1 MSVYDIQQAYDVAD
15 MVKQYFRELPD
26 MLLTAKMSETFMAIF
41 QRKGKNC
48 FIRNTLFQYSIVS
61 IDLPPEVRPDAVQS
75 AVLLLPDEHREVLQH
90 LLEFLHNVAE
100 NSEYNQMTANNL
112 AVCLAPSLFHG
123 GITSMRYSL
132 LYRLNRRLFVK
143 NSNP

>member
-26 MLLTAKMSETFMAIF
+26 MLLTAKMSETFVAIF
-41 QRKGKNC
+41 LRKFKYLIFFFLQC
-48 FIRNTLFQYSIVS
+48 IYLLIFIV
-61 IDLPPEVRPDAVQS
+61 DLPPDVRPDAVQS

-90 LLEFLHNVAE
+90 LLEFLSNVAE
-100 NSEYNQMTANNL
+100 NAVYNQMTANNL

-123 GITSMRYSL
+123 GIASMRL
-132 LYRLNRRLFVK
+132 VIL
-143 NSNP
+143 

>member
-1 MSVYDIQQAYDVAD
+1 M
-15 MVKQYFRELPD
+15 
-26 MLLTAKMSETFMAIF
+26 
-41 QRKGKNC
+41 
-48 FIRNTLFQYSIVS
+48 
-61 IDLPPEVRPDAVQS
+61 QS

-123 GITSMRYSL
+123 GITSMRYMAT
-132 LYRLNRRLFVK
+132 YYIGTR
-143 NSNP
+143 